1 MEPSNETTS
10 GSNGSLPEQGGAT
23 AVSSANQ
30 HVVQMAIGVSE
41 ADTAALIE
49 LKVKTLD
56 HRLFRVT
63 VRASSSV
70 PQLKRM
76 IEAETGVITD
86 RQRLIFRGKVLKNE
100 NNLAFYAL
108 ENGHTLHLVIRP
120 ADTTPSPAPAPA
132 PTATTNSSQESTTT
146 PAPLTNQVNVHIFPR
161 ANLRPRNRQA
171 DQETRRSN
179 PSQAP
184 PGTSRNAHNNDDP
197 DPALLSGGGGS
208 SMNRVLMGATI
219 SVPEGTR
226 GVPFLHSL
234 LSNIMN
240 SVQGISDEHS
250 QGVST
255 EAPVPPPIPPTTDQ
269 RGPRADTPSPEQARN
284 AAFERVLQRANNS
297 SLNRARVGRADV
309 TIRTVSQL
317 LEQAGNEFPQSLQ
330 DVTHTTYEADID
342 AFRNQL
348 ETFVRLL
355 TQFQPRLER
364 LPTALQELHTRQGD
378 RPSQVPLVTPI
389 VRCVEVLQSLGELC
403 TMLSRIS
410 RRLFLRYNHLSLP
423 TPDTPETPP
432 TLSNTRSNTP
442 SERPNTPG
450 DDAPLGHRLFNL
462 LERMQ
467 GRITRDSDSSGDAP
481 TSAENGSSAA
491 PFENRIEFEA
501 TIPMID
507 LIFPTVNVNEAQPSR
522 SSTSSTRQW
531 NFEAFGHRLVRDI
544 PAVELYGLLSG
555 SRDALHSLV
564 QRVGMLMFEGQEL
577 PPMSAGTNREWSEQ
591 MVAALQDYV
600 DALPRFTHTAL
611 RADVNLLS
619 SLVHGLS
626 AFAPELVVFF
636 IRSTSV
642 QGNSPNGP
650 SFTDNAYEFIG
661 HMARQIVT
669 DTLRHLTDA
678 SALAQVL
685 EGLLVHLSIERNIA
699 RFLIQTFQ
707 NLPSVRAVLTERS
720 TAASRS
726 SSRDNDTSEPE
737 SKRPRVA

>member
-41 ADTAALIE
+41 AESAALIE

-146 PAPLTNQVNVHIFPR
+146 PAPLTNQ
-161 ANLRPRNRQA
+161 A

-226 GVPFLHSL
+226 VKGYPLKHQFPLQFLQLRIKEGQEQIRHL
-234 LSNIMN
+234 LNKLEMQHLNASSSEPTIQ
-240 SVQGISDEHS
+240 VL
-250 QGVST
+250 T
-255 EAPVPPPIPPTTDQ
+255 APV
-269 RGPRADTPSPEQARN
+269 S
-284 AAFERVLQRANNS
+284 AAQTSQFAQS
-297 SLNRARVGRADV
+297 
-309 TIRTVSQL
+309 VSCL
-317 LEQAGNEFPQSLQ
+317 SNEFPQSLQ